1 MADGPGGLAV
11 PGTLDWLFPS
21 VRQDAPDFEVSR
33 PLGVRPS
40 FTATSTAAAKETGL
54 TTSKVGDSSRE
65 SWTWAPGFM
74 APNADLLL
82 DEDLVSDFAPVHL
95 VKRQFKVKHADDVF
109 SRLCDPVSMAAAGFS
124 IRCLPSREP
133 NQVLTSYANSL
144 TLGHALPKRWLVIV
158 YYEPARRPVVESA
171 LAQQGFPVDTM
182 KEVACGGDETDQYL
196 SFRHGCGRCGFWVQ
210 QGSDE
215 IEVNNGPALDAE
227 MKAWKQ
233 SYEAA
238 PIRAIAGP
246 V

>member
-1 MADGPGGLAV
+1 
-11 PGTLDWLFPS
+11 
-21 VRQDAPDFEVSR
+21 
-33 PLGVRPS
+33 
-40 FTATSTAAAKETGL
+40 
-54 TTSKVGDSSRE
+54 
-65 SWTWAPGFM
+65 M

-82 DEDLVSDFAPVHL
+82 DEDLVADFAPVHL
-95 VKRQFKVKHADDVF
+95 VKRQFKVKHSDDIF
-109 SRLCDPVSMAAAGFS
+109 SRLCDPASMAAAGFS
-124 IRCLPSREP
+124 VRCLPSKEP

-158 YYEPARRPVVESA
+158 YYEPVRRPVVESA
-171 LAQQGFPVDTM
+171 LAQQGFPVATM
-182 KEVACGGDETDQYL
+182 KDLTCSTDKTDQYL

-210 QGSDE
+210 QGADE

-238 PIRAIAGP
+238 PIRAITGP